1 MATGSKDVPL
11 VYLIA
16 GEPSGDRLGAR
27 LIAALREETQGGVRI
42 SGVGGP
48 EMEKLGLTPLFPMA
62 DLSVMGVAE
71 VLPRL
76 PLILARIQQ
85 TVTDVRARLPA
96 VVVTIDAPEF
106 SFRVAA
112 RLKSED
118 IPLIHYVAPS
128 VWAWRPGRAAKIA
141 KFLDHLMTLLPFEPP
156 YFEAEGLSAT
166 YVGHP
171 VVESDYGDGNGF
183 RHRHGIATEAP
194 LIAALPGSRISEV
207 SRLLPIFTRTIARL
221 SEIFPNLRVVMPT
234 VETVASTVRH
244 GLEGWPIPVI
254 VIDTEGEKIDA
265 LAAADVSLAASGTVA
280 LELAMSGTPAVI
292 TYRMNPISGWLAKR
306 LIHVRFANL
315 VNLILDHEAIPE
327 RLLNRCRPEVLIDDL
342 SELLG
347 NPDAQAAQRTAYD
360 QALTELGRGGD
371 VPPSRRAA
379 RVVLSVIG
387 STAP

>member
-112 RLKSED
+112 RLKSAD

-141 KFLDHLMTLLPFEPP
+141 
-156 YFEAEGLSAT
+156 
-166 YVGHP
+166 
-171 VVESDYGDGNGF
+171 
-183 RHRHGIATEAP
+183 
-194 LIAALPGSRISEV
+194 
-207 SRLLPIFTRTIARL
+207 
-221 SEIFPNLRVVMPT
+221 
-234 VETVASTVRH
+234 
-244 GLEGWPIPVI
+244 
-254 VIDTEGEKIDA
+254 
-265 LAAADVSLAASGTVA
+265 
-280 LELAMSGTPAVI
+280 
-292 TYRMNPISGWLAKR
+292 
-306 LIHVRFANL
+306 
-315 VNLILDHEAIPE
+315 
-327 RLLNRCRPEVLIDDL
+327 
-342 SELLG
+342 
-347 NPDAQAAQRTAYD
+347 
-360 QALTELGRGGD
+360 
-371 VPPSRRAA
+371 
-379 RVVLSVIG
+379 
-387 STAP
+387 